1 MKNTI
6 TPQSRLVS
14 FTLTT
19 LTGLLATTSVQAQQV
34 IHWGNNVSNSLSTTT
49 LLPFTQVAAGQGH
62 TIAIAFDGT
71 VKGWGENYANQT
83 QAPVGLDN
91 VVEVSAGQGFS
102 VAVKRDATVVGW
114 GYNAQGQCRGTRTNG
129 DSNTDYVSPW
139 ETIVPVHILGLPLT
153 DVAHVSA
160 GWSMVLACKKNGSVL
175 SWGEEM
181 LGGIDVPAELQ
192 LAGANVVQVAVGQ
205 SLYAALKSNGTL
217 AVWGDYASD
226 PNFMPQDLT
235 GVKQIAACY
244 THLVALKNDGTVVTC
259 KGMRGGGFDMP
270 ALPAGITAHA
280 AISPVTQI
288 TTGIVSTTVVFA
300 DGTADGWT
308 EDPNAD
314 SLHGY
319 VPAEYRGAN
328 HTCTITKLGS
338 SWEQTV
344 ATVSGTCAK
353 SGLACW
359 MAATAADSPWP
370 LWEKGQTVIPE
381 GVIDHALQVAT
392 GDRHTVV
399 LSAKSPKNNLR
410 FFGDTSTNFIPSE
423 ISVEYLASNP
433 LQMDAEGSHTVV
445 LAQGISNGLKK
456 AYSLGIGVQQPPN
469 GMSGV
474 KQVTAGKTHD
484 AAIVATSSA
493 DWVGTPL
500 QNCVVAWGDNSQGQC
515 LGTDELGSQI
525 NFPSTNGATPGTQIS
540 MANYAQI
547 NGVPVSG
554 VKEIAAGN
562 GNTIALKEDG
572 TVVGWGSFEIWGV
585 PLPIEV
591 PAGLTDVKQ
600 ISASGNNLAALN
612 TNGTVTQFDPMW
624 TPPSPSYGGYKQIDC
639 SSEGTVGLTNY
650 GAGVAWWQ
658 LPEDPAPWPVNS
670 DGITSVEC
678 ATNHEALAIISSQYL
693 SCGTEPRS
701 GDAFL
706 IQSGS
711 AWQDIGAWAWIVGG
725 SYQFQ
730 TPGPDSGV
738 LMNRFATVGVAAPS
752 VDNDCT
758 EAYAGTFNIQ
768 SGSTMVAFL
777 SASESASAPLLQVTT
792 IAKLA
797 GRMMVVSGA
806 NGFPEDLNTPVI
818 TCGTADGFFDILQSD
833 IAPPAG
839 KFLTLVPSDVNGRT
853 VFSLRLLPMPSSANL
868 SSTTGASASG
878 VAIAAE
884 SMDFNNDG
892 FDDIA
897 LAVQT
902 GSTGLVQVLMNDGL
916 GNLGATSILKALPA
930 TPTAL
935 AVGDFSGDGTRND
948 VVVGL
953 TDGTVRVYINN
964 GTGFTAGA
972 VVTLPAGEIPTCVC
986 EIKPNGASRFMAI
999 SSNFAVGTTGSNL
1012 RTYGSGGG
1020 SGTNVLL
1027 SSVPRT
1033 VHGSDID
1040 DDDLGDVTA
1049 AGSTS
1054 AESFTGAPT
1063 TTLTPTPT
1071 GFLQVVRGTLTG
1083 FHAET
1088 PFEILGVPVS
1098 MQIADIDGDG
1108 LPDIVTAN
1116 RNPQSGGAGS
1126 PPPVFALFRN
1136 NGGTASFA
1144 GATPIAPAGAS
1155 GGLDLALVDVNS
1167 DGVKDIVAVYKTT
1180 GANSQAAL
1188 ININTLGA
1196 GYPLSIGDSTVIS
1209 DNNPT
1214 LVAKGN
1220 LDGNGSEDVFLVQ
1233 QASQFAVS
1241 GDSTVAPFLGA
1252 QSAPCFGDLDGS
1264 NEVDSGDVAIVLLDY
1279 GICEGCPTDL
1289 DFSSEVDSADVALVL
1304 LSMGSCN

>member
-1 MKNTI
+1 MKNKI
-6 TPQSRLVS
+6 TPQSHLFL

-34 IHWGNNVSNSLSTTT
+34 IHWGNNVSNSLSTTS

-62 TIAIAFDGT
+62 TIAIAFDAT

-91 VVEVSAGQGFS
+91 VVEISAGQGFS
-102 VAVKRDATVVGW
+102 VAAKRDGTVVCW
-114 GYNAQGQCRGTRTNG
+114 GDNSQGQCLGTDLFGSPIT
-129 DSNTDYVSPW
+129 TYVDPW
-139 ETIVPVHILGLPLT
+139 SGSVPVQINGQTLT
-153 DVAHVSA
+153 NVAHVSA
-160 GWSMVLACKKNGSVL
+160 GWTMVLACKKDGSVL
-175 SWGEEM
+175 SWGAEM
-181 LGGIDVPAELQ
+181 LGGIEVPADLQ

-217 AVWGDYASD
+217 AVWGAYAWD

-244 THLVALKNDGTVVTC
+244 THLVALKNDGNVVTC

-328 HTCTITKLGS
+328 HSCTITKLGS

-359 MAATAADSPWP
+359 MAATTADSPYP
-370 LWEKGQTVIPE
+370 VWEKGQTVIPE

-392 GDRHTVV
+392 GDHHTVV

-410 FFGDTSTNFIPSE
+410 FFGDTSTNFIASE

-445 LAQGISNGLKK
+445 LAQGVSNGLKK

-572 TVVGWGSFEIWGV
+572 TVVGWGSLEIWGV

-591 PAGLTDVKQ
+591 PAGLTNVKQ
-600 ISASGNNLAALN
+600 ISASGANLAALN
-612 TNGTVTQFDPMW
+612 NDGTVTQFDPMW
-624 TPPSPSYGGYKQIDC
+624 TPPSPSYGGYTQIDC
-639 SSEGTVGLTNY
+639 SSEGTVGLTST
-650 GAGVAWWQ
+650 GVGITWWQ

-678 ATNHEALAIISSQYL
+678 ATNREALAIISSQYL

-725 SYQFQ
+725 SLQFQ

-758 EAYAGTFNIQ
+758 EAFAGTINIQ
-768 SGSTMVAFL
+768 PGSTMVAFVPT
-777 SASESASAPLLQVTT
+777 SESASAPLLQVTT

-797 GRMMVVSGA
+797 GRMMVVSGS
-806 NGFPEDLNTPVI
+806 NGFPEDLNTPVL

-853 VFSLRLLPMPSSANL
+853 VFSLRLLPMPSAANL

-884 SMDFNNDG
+884 GMDFNVDG

-935 AVGDFSGDGTRND
+935 AVGDFTGDGTRND

-953 TDGTVRVYINN
+953 TDGTIRVYINN

-986 EIKPNGASRFMAI
+986 EIKPGGASRFMAT
-999 SSNFAVGTTGSNL
+999 SSGFAVGTSSSNL
-1012 RTYGSGGG
+1012 RTFGSGGG
-1020 SGTNVLL
+1020 TGTNVPL

-1033 VHGSDID
+1033 VHSSDID
-1040 DDDLGDVTA
+1040 DDDLSDVTA

-1054 AESFTGAPT
+1054 AASLTGALT
-1063 TTLTPTPT
+1063 TTPT
-1071 GFLQVVRGTLTG
+1071 GFLQVVRATSTG
-1083 FHAET
+1083 FNAET
-1088 PFEILGVPVS
+1088 PFDVLGEPVS

-1108 LPDIVTAN
+1108 FPDIVTAN

-1136 NGGTASFA
+1136 NGGAASFA

-1233 QASQFAVS
+1233 QASQFALS

-1264 NEVDSGDVAIVLLDY
+1264 GEVDSSDVSLCLLDY
-1279 GICEGCPTDL
+1279 GICEGCSTDL
-1289 DFSSEVDSADVALVL
+1289 DGSGEVDSSDVSLVL
-1304 LSMGSCN
+1304 LSTGPCN

>member
-1 MKNTI
+1 
-6 TPQSRLVS
+6 
-14 FTLTT
+14 
-19 LTGLLATTSVQAQQV
+19 
-34 IHWGNNVSNSLSTTT
+34 
-49 LLPFTQVAAGQGH
+49 
-62 TIAIAFDGT
+62 
-71 VKGWGENYANQT
+71 
-83 QAPVGLDN
+83 
-91 VVEVSAGQGFS
+91 
-102 VAVKRDATVVGW
+102 
-114 GYNAQGQCRGTRTNG
+114 
-129 DSNTDYVSPW
+129 
-139 ETIVPVHILGLPLT
+139 
-153 DVAHVSA
+153 
-160 GWSMVLACKKNGSVL
+160 
-175 SWGEEM
+175 
-181 LGGIDVPAELQ
+181 
-192 LAGANVVQVAVGQ
+192 
-205 SLYAALKSNGTL
+205 
-217 AVWGDYASD
+217 
-226 PNFMPQDLT
+226 MPQDLT

-259 KGMRGGGFDMP
+259 KGMRGSFNMP
-270 ALPAGITAHA
+270 ALPAGIISHA

-288 TTGIVSTTVVFA
+288 TTGTVSTTVVFA

-359 MAATAADSPWP
+359 MAATTADSPYP
-370 LWEKGQTVIPE
+370 VWEKGQTLIPE

-392 GDRHTVV
+392 GDHHTVV

-433 LQMDAEGSHTVV
+433 LQIDAEGNHTVV
-445 LAQGISNGLKK
+445 LAQGVSNGLKK

-484 AAIVATSSA
+484 AAIVARSSA
-493 DWVGTPL
+493 DWLGTPL

-515 LGTDELGSQI
+515 LGTDEFGNQI
-525 NFPSTNGATPGTQIS
+525 ISPSNSATPGIQIS

-572 TVVGWGSFEIWGV
+572 TVVGWGSLEIMGFPY
-585 PLPIEV
+585 PLEV
-591 PAGLTDVKQ
+591 PAGLTNVKQ

-612 TNGTVTQFDPMW
+612 NDATVTQFDPMW
-624 TPPSPSYGGYKQIDC
+624 TPPTPSYGGYKQIDC
-639 SSEGTVGLTNY
+639 SSEGTVGLTY
-650 GAGVAWWQ
+650 SGLGLAWWQ
-658 LPEDPAPWPVNS
+658 NPEKPESSPVNS
-670 DGITSVEC
+670 LGITSVEC

-701 GDAFL
+701 GDTFL

-725 SYQFQ
+725 SFQFQ

-738 LMNRFATVGVAAPS
+738 LMDRFATVGVAAS
-752 VDNDCT
+752 SEDNDCT
-758 EAYAGTFNIQ
+758 EAYAGTVNIQ

-777 SASESASAPLLQVTT
+777 PASDSASAPLLRVTT

-806 NGFPEDLNTPVI
+806 NGFPADLNMPVL
-818 TCGTADGFFDILQSD
+818 TCGTAYGFFDVLQSD

-853 VFSLRLLPMPSSANL
+853 IFSLRLLPMPSAANL

-884 SMDFNNDG
+884 GMDFNNDG

-916 GNLGATSILKALPA
+916 GNLGGTSILKALPA

-935 AVGDFSGDGTRND
+935 AVGDFTGDGTRND

-953 TDGTVRVYINN
+953 TDGTIRVYINN
-964 GTGFTAGA
+964 GTGFTTGA
-972 VVTLPAGEIPTCVC
+972 VVTLPPGEIATCVC
-986 EIKPNGASRFMAI
+986 EVKPNGASRFMAA
-999 SSNFAVGTTGSNL
+999 SSDFAVGTSSSNL
-1012 RTYGSGGG
+1012 RTFGSGGG
-1020 SGTNVLL
+1020 TGTNVPL

-1033 VHGSDID
+1033 VHSSDID
-1040 DDDLGDVTA
+1040 DDDLTDVTA

-1054 AESFTGAPT
+1054 AASLTGAPT
-1063 TTLTPTPT
+1063 TTPT
-1071 GFLQVVRGTLTG
+1071 GFLQVVRGTSTG

-1088 PFEILGVPVS
+1088 PFEILGEPVS

-1136 NGGTASFA
+1136 NGGSASFA

-1209 DNNPT
+1209 NNNPT

-1233 QASQFAVS
+1233 QPSPFAVS

-1264 NEVDSGDVAIVLLDY
+1264 GEVDSSDISRLLLDY
-1279 GICEGCPTDL
+1279 GICGGCPGDL
-1289 DFSSEVDSADVALVL
+1289 NGDGDVNGEDMGLML
-1304 LSMGSCN
+1304 LSFGSCPQ

>member
-1 MKNTI
+1 MKHKI

-102 VAVKRDATVVGW
+102 VAVKRDGTVVGW

-139 ETIVPVHILGLPLT
+139 ETIVPVNILGVPLT

-192 LAGANVVQVAVGQ
+192 LEGANVVQVAAGQ

-217 AVWGDYASD
+217 AVWGDYAWD
-226 PNFMPQDLT
+226 PNFMPQGLT

-244 THLVALKNDGTVVTC
+244 THLVALKNNGTVVTC

-370 LWEKGQTVIPE
+370 LWEKGQTLIPE

-392 GDRHTVV
+392 GDHHTVV

-445 LAQGISNGLKK
+445 LAQGLSNGLKK

-515 LGTDELGSQI
+515 LGTDELGIQI
-525 NFPSTNGATPGTQIS
+525 ISPSNSATPGIQIS

-572 TVVGWGSFEIWGV
+572 TVVGWGIFPGR
-585 PLPIEV
+585 LGF

-612 TNGTVTQFDPMW
+612 NNGTVTQFDEDW
-624 TPPSPSYGGYKQIDC
+624 TSAPGTFEQIDC
-639 SSEGTVGLTNY
+639 SSEGTVGLTST
-650 GAGVAWWQ
+650 GLGITWWQ
-658 LPEDPAPWPVNS
+658 LPEDSAPVNS
-670 DGITSVEC
+670 YGITSVEC

-738 LMNRFATVGVAAPS
+738 YMDRFATVGVAAPS

-758 EAYAGTFNIQ
+758 EAYAGTINIQ
-768 SGSTMVAFL
+768 PGSTMVAFVPT
-777 SASESASAPLLQVTT
+777 SESASGPLLQVTT

-806 NGFPEDLNTPVI
+806 NGFPEDLDTPVI

-853 VFSLRLLPMPSSANL
+853 VFSLRLLPMPSAANL

-884 SMDFNNDG
+884 SMDFNVDG

-953 TDGTVRVYINN
+953 TDGTVRVYIKN
-964 GTGFTAGA
+964 GTGFTTGA
-972 VVTLPAGEIPTCVC
+972 VVTLPPGEIPTCVC

-1040 DDDLGDVTA
+1040 DDDLSDVTA

-1054 AESFTGAPT
+1054 AETFTGAPT

-1071 GFLQVVRGTLTG
+1071 GFLQVVRGTSTG
-1083 FHAET
+1083 FNAET

-1116 RNPQSGGAGS
+1116 RNPLSGGPGS

-1136 NGGTASFA
+1136 NGGSASFA
-1144 GATPIAPAGAS
+1144 GATPIAPTGAS

-1167 DGVKDIVAVYKTT
+1167 DGVKDVVAVYNTVGT
-1180 GANSQAAL
+1180 SSQAAL

-1209 DNNPT
+1209 NNNPT

-1264 NEVDSGDVAIVLLDY
+1264 SEVDSGDVALALLDF
-1279 GICEGCPTDL
+1279 GICESCPTDL
-1289 DFSSEVDSADVALVL
+1289 DLSGEVDSADVALVL

>member
-1 MKNTI
+1 MKHTI
-6 TPQSRLVS
+6 TPQSRLFS

-102 VAVKRDATVVGW
+102 VAVKRDGTVVGW

-139 ETIVPVHILGLPLT
+139 ETIVPVNILGLPLT
-153 DVAHVSA
+153 NVAHVSA
-160 GWSMVLACKKNGSVL
+160 GWSMVLACKENGSVL

-181 LGGIDVPAELQ
+181 LGGIDVPADLQ
-192 LAGANVVQVAVGQ
+192 VAAADVVQVAVGQ

-217 AVWGDYASD
+217 AVWGAAAWD

-270 ALPAGITAHA
+270 ALPAAITAHA

-359 MAATAADSPWP
+359 MAATAADSPYP
-370 LWEKGQTVIPE
+370 IWEKGQTLIPE

-678 ATNHEALAIISSQYL
+678 ATNHEALAIISRQYL

-884 SMDFNNDG
+884 GMDFNNDG

>member
-1 MKNTI
+1 MQYII
-6 TPQSRLVS
+6 TPQSRLIS

-19 LTGLLATTSVQAQQV
+19 LTGLFATTSVQAQQV

-49 LLPFTQVAAGQGH
+49 LLPFTQVAGGSGH
-62 TIAIAFDGT
+62 TIGIAFDGT

-114 GYNAQGQCRGTRTNG
+114 GTNAQGQCRGTRTNG
-129 DSNTDYVSPW
+129 ESNTDYVSPW
-139 ETIVPVHILGLPLT
+139 ETIVPVNILGLPLT
-153 DVAHVSA
+153 NVAHVSA
-160 GWSMVLACKKNGSVL
+160 GWSVVLACKKNGSVL

-217 AVWGDYASD
+217 AVWGAYAWD

-235 GVKQIAACY
+235 GVQQIAACY
-244 THLVALKNDGTVVTC
+244 TRLVALKNDGTVVTC

-270 ALPAGITAHA
+270 ALPAEITAHA

-288 TTGIVSTTVVFA
+288 TTGLVSTTVVFA

-319 VPAEYRGAN
+319 VPAEYRGVN

-344 ATVSGTCAK
+344 ATVSGPCAK

-359 MAATAADSPWP
+359 MAATAADSPYP
-370 LWEKGQTVIPE
+370 VWEKGQTLIPE

-392 GDRHTVV
+392 GDHHTVV

-445 LAQGISNGLKK
+445 LAQGVSNGLKK

-469 GMSGV
+469 GMTGV

-500 QNCVVAWGDNSQGQC
+500 QNCVVAWGDNSRSQC
-515 LGTDELGSQI
+515 LGTDEFGNQI
-525 NFPSTNGATPGTQIS
+525 TSPSNSATPGIQIS

-572 TVVGWGSFEIWGV
+572 SVVGWGSFEIWGV
-585 PLPIEV
+585 PVPLEV

-600 ISASGNNLAALN
+600 ISASGANLAALN
-612 TNGTVTQFDPMW
+612 NNGTVTQFDLFW
-624 TPPSPSYGGYKQIDC
+624 TPAPGNFEQIDC
-639 SSEGTVGLTNY
+639 SSEGTVGLTST
-650 GAGVAWWQ
+650 GLGITWWQ

-670 DGITSVEC
+670 YGITSVEC
-678 ATNHEALAIISSQYL
+678 ATNREALAIISSQYL

-701 GDAFL
+701 GDVFL

-738 LMNRFATVGVAAPS
+738 LMNRFATVGVTAPS

-758 EAYAGTFNIQ
+758 EAYAGTINIQ
-768 SGSTMVAFL
+768 PGSTMVAFVPT
-777 SASESASAPLLQVTT
+777 SESASAPLLQVTT

-806 NGFPEDLNTPVI
+806 NGFPEDLNTPVLS
-818 TCGTADGFFDILQSD
+818 CGTADGYFDILQSD

-853 VFSLRLLPMPSSANL
+853 VFSLQLLPMPSAANL

-884 SMDFNNDG
+884 SMDFNVDG

-935 AVGDFSGDGTRND
+935 AVGDFNGDGTRND

-953 TDGTVRVYINN
+953 IDGTVRVYINN
-964 GTGFTAGA
+964 GTGFTAGS
-972 VVTLPAGEIPTCVC
+972 VVTLPPGEIPTCVC
-986 EIKPNGASRFMAI
+986 EIKPDGASRFMAT
-999 SSNFAVGTTGSNL
+999 SSRFAVGTTSSNL
-1012 RTYGSGGG
+1012 RTYSSSGSPAGA
-1020 SGTNVLL
+1020 SVPL

-1049 AGSTS
+1049 AGSTG
-1054 AESFTGAPT
+1054 AASFTGS
-1063 TTLTPTPT
+1063 PTPT

-1083 FHAET
+1083 FNAET
-1088 PFEILGVPVS
+1088 PFEILGEPVS
-1098 MQIADIDGDG
+1098 LQIADIDGDG

-1136 NGGTASFA
+1136 NGGAASFT
-1144 GATPIAPAGAS
+1144 GATPIAPTGAS

-1167 DGVKDIVAVYKTT
+1167 DGVKDLVAVYKTT

-1209 DNNPT
+1209 NNNPT
-1214 LVAKGN
+1214 LVAKGK

-1233 QASQFAVS
+1233 QPSPFAVN

-1252 QSAPCFGDLDGS
+1252 QSAPCVGDLDDSGEVNS
-1264 NEVDSGDVAIVLLDY
+1264 SDLGRLLSDFGICVNCKSDLNGNGEVDAEDMGQMLGSFGL
-1279 GICEGCPTDL
+1279 CPQ
-1289 DFSSEVDSADVALVL
+1289 
-1304 LSMGSCN
+1304 